1 MDLITQAFTTDA
13 LKATMSRRRLRT
25 SPGPL
30 GDPSKTNDP
39 GLQGVQRSSWKGE
52 TRNNNKWYFEA
63 CSEGHV
69 CDEAQLDETLSD
81 LVN

>member
-39 GLQGVQRSSWKGE
+39 GLQAVRFTDRFATTTTRSIK
-52 TRNNNKWYFEA
+52 R
-63 CSEGHV
+63 
-69 CDEAQLDETLSD
+69 TLALSIRSFHNRY
-81 LVN
+81 LAKPNSMRL